1 MAKDMSNKQKKT
13 NPVLWFLFAI
23 VLPIIIA
30 FILTLI
36 ILTAA
41 GADVSGWAKQ
51 TGSKIPV
58 ISSFITTEEEKGY
71 KIEIEKAE
79 RKISD
84 QQIEIETLT
93 NEINNL
99 ESIIEQ
105 LKQDIV
111 KIENKTSNDE
121 KMNEE
126 NNSVLEQQKSQL
138 KNLSASFKKMN
149 KKQAALIFQDLD
161 KDVAISVLE
170 ELPNDVRGGILEA
183 MDSKLAAEL
192 AELFL
197 IQNN

>member
-126 NNSVLEQQKSQL
+126 NNNVLEQQKSQL
-138 KNLSASFKKMN
+138 KDLSASFKKMN

>member
-138 KNLSASFKKMN
+138 KDLSASFKKMN

>member
-79 RKISD
+79 RKIND

-99 ESIIEQ
+99 ELIIEQ

>member
-36 ILTAA
+36 NLTDE
-41 GADVSGWAKQ
+41 GADVSSRPKQ
-51 TGSKIPV
+51 TVSKIPV
-58 ISSFITTEEEKGY
+58 ISSIITTEEEKGY

-84 QQIEIETLT
+84 QQIETLT

-111 KIENKTSNDE
+111 KIEN
-121 KMNEE
+121 
-126 NNSVLEQQKSQL
+126 
-138 KNLSASFKKMN
+138 
-149 KKQAALIFQDLD
+149 
-161 KDVAISVLE
+161 
-170 ELPNDVRGGILEA
+170 
-183 MDSKLAAEL
+183 
-192 AELFL
+192 
-197 IQNN
+197 